1 MMYMFVG
8 RHKNGRLKIK
18 LLQKKGCSFH
28 EIKFRLAGEHR
39 QAVDL
44 SNESAGENG
53 FLQEE
58 ALASDPCHGKRPDGR
73 AS

>member
-1 MMYMFVG
+1 MSFQHKKYLMMDE
-8 RHKNGRLKIK
+8 K
-18 LLQKKGCSFH
+18 S
-28 EIKFRLAGEHR
+28 RLAGEHR

-53 FLQEE
+53 FIQEE
-58 ALASDPCHGKRPDGR
+58 ALANDPCHGKRPDGR